1 MADQNAIAPPKP
13 RVRGYITQYADM
25 IGINEDMS
33 DKGRPYKREKVNT
46 EADKEKGPAK
56 EYCMKDITKEHDAG
70 KKRSSKHGYRSKGD
84 VDSDSDFEMG
94 CYDIEGSPAMCSS
107 MIVPDKKPP
116 LCAWTYNLMKLWES
130 HDLANGGFGRQPLK
144 IPAHSTKE
152 IDEFVQQVDESNG
165 CRSKSR
171 ETTMEEYIKRFED
184 KLSIFYA
191 MKEELD
197 ADVATA
203 SSQFPC
209 EDAFVCLKDNLDRFL
224 RRGRWE
230 DHGNSGTKK
239 AKGSEDTSSRS
250 KEIVLS
256 HLQQRNDSNGIPPP
270 CTNKGTS
277 PRADR
282 TINAEDEI
290 NLSKSRGKKKF
301 GDISPPTFDLG
312 LSPTQKSNE
321 MDIQLKT
328 PTATNLLFG
337 SSSSGFGTVRSYKSM
352 KNITHGD
359 DLCKGVYGGITRA
372 ARRAVKLGDHL
383 RSPFVNRVVEISV
396 TLEDKRFKEW
406 ALAGHATAQDFEQDG
421 PERLVMD

>member
-25 IGINEDMS
+25 IGINEYMS
-33 DKGRPYKREKVNT
+33 DKGRPYEREKVNT
-46 EADKEKGPAK
+46 EADKGKGPAK
-56 EYCMKDITKEHDAG
+56 EYYMKDITKEHDAG
-70 KKRSSKHGYRSKGD
+70 KKASSKHGDRSKGD

-94 CYDIEGSPAMCSS
+94 CHDHERSPTIYIYTRLRASKTKWNRKNSKCLYAGPLAYLTLLYVEGTRCSS

-116 LCAWTYNLMKLWES
+116 LCAWTYNLMNLRES
-130 HDLANGGFGRQPLK
+130 HDLANDGFGRQPLK
-144 IPAHSTKE
+144 IPAHSTTE
-152 IDEFVQQVDESNG
+152 IDEFVQQIDESNG

-171 ETTMEEYIKRFED
+171 
-184 KLSIFYA
+184 
-191 MKEELD
+191 
-197 ADVATA
+197 
-203 SSQFPC
+203 

-230 DHGNSGTKK
+230 DHGNSRSKK
-239 AKGSEDTSSRS
+239 AKGSKDTSSKS

-256 HLQQRNDSNGIPPP
+256 HLQQRNDLSGIPPP
-270 CTNKGTS
+270 CTNKGTY
-277 PRADR
+277 PRANK

-290 NLSKSRGKKKF
+290 NLSKSKGKKKF
-301 GDISPPTFDLG
+301 GDLSPPTFDLG

-321 MDIQLKT
+321 MDIQLET
-328 PTATNLLFG
+328 PSTTNLLFG

-372 ARRAVKLGDHL
+372 A
-383 RSPFVNRVVEISV
+383 
-396 TLEDKRFKEW
+396 
-406 ALAGHATAQDFEQDG
+406 
-421 PERLVMD
+421 